1 MFDVGVKA
9 GTTTEKETI
18 MARRKLIANV
28 TLSIDGF
35 SAGPNGDMSWLV
47 EHSVHDQMTTYFA
60 GVWSGADTVLLGR
73 NNYEGFHGFW
83 PSVAADPNGV
93 GRAYD
98 MAVWLDRVEKVVFST
113 TLTDAPW
120 QNSRVVKEDLEGEV
134 RALKAAAGRDII
146 VLSSASV
153 IRALLKA
160 DLVDELRVHLTPAI
174 LGEGL
179 RFFDDGIP
187 ASAWVL
193 DGANTMATGSV
204 SLTYRRAR

>member
-1 MFDVGVKA
+1 MVG
-9 GTTTEKETI
+9 
-18 MARRKLIANV
+18 RKLIANV

-35 SAGPNGDMSWLV
+35 SAGPGGDMSWLV

-83 PSVAADPNGV
+83 PSVAADPNGA
-93 GRAYD
+93 GRAHD

-134 RALKAAAGRDII
+134 RQLKALPGRDII

-179 RFFDDGIP
+179 RFFGDGIP

-204 SLTYRRAR
+204 SLTYRRSR

>member
-1 MFDVGVKA
+1 VFDVGVKA
-9 GTTTEKETI
+9 GTTTEKEII
-18 MARRKLIANV
+18 MAGRKLIANV

-179 RFFDDGIP
+179 RFFGDGIP